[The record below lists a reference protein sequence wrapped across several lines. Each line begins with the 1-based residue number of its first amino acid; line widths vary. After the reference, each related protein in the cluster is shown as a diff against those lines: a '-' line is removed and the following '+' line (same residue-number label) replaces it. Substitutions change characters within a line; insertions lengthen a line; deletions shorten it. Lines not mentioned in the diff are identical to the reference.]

1 MDTRC
6 PRLRSVRATWGTT
19 CSYSLEFSSS
29 LSRYVS
35 TVIFM
40 RSVLS
45 GSGRSLGKP
54 HAPAP
59 QREGQPAIPHQ
70 LIVEPAGTVPRAFPR
85 RIRVSQPQE
94 LAPANRI
101 AQLVRRPRTVPPHL
115 GLRAGALDGKVLD
128 HVVNRFR
135 G

>member
-54 HAPAP
+54 HAPGR
-59 QREGQPAIPHQ
+59 QTDGQSAVPHQ
-70 LIVEPAGTVPRAFPR
+70 LIVEPAGTVSRAFPR

-94 LAPANRI
+94 VAPAHRI
-101 AQLVRRPRTVPPHL
+101 TQLVCRPRTVTPHFR
-115 GLRAGALDGKVLD
+115 LRA
-128 HVVNRFR
+128 
-135 G
+135 